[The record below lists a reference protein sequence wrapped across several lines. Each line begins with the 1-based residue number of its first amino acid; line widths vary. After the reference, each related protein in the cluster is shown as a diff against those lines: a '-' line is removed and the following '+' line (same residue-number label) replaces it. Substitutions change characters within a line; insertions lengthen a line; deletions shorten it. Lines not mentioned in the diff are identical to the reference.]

1 MLYPLFF
8 EPVYKNIIWG
18 GRNLETVFNRIL
30 PPGEI
35 AESWDVCCHK
45 NGMSI
50 VSNGSLKGKSLEE
63 LIKLYSL
70 ELLGKK
76 CVDMDRFPVLVKIID
91 ANDKLS
97 VQVHPGDE
105 YALKDCGDLGKT
117 EMWYIIDAKPNSRL
131 VYGTLPGI
139 SKEEFRA
146 SITDGSLQSKLRYIN
161 VVKGD
166 VIFIPVGTVH
176 AIMEGLVIAEIQQNS
191 DTTYRVFDWN
201 RTDAIGNQRELHVE
215 KALDVINFNFE
226 GKINKPIEIKHS
238 GYSEEK
244 LISCEYFKVDKIII
258 DSIYEDKT
266 DNYSLYIYTVLAGDG
281 YLVHNN
287 VEYDILKGASFIIP
301 AALGKFEIKGNLT
314 LLKTYL

>member
-50 VSNGSLKGKSLEE
+50 VSNGPLKGKSLEE

-97 VQVHPGDE
+97 VQVHPGDA

-131 VYGTLPGI
+131 VYGTLPGV
-139 SKEEFRA
+139 SKEEFKA
-146 SITDGSLQSKLRYIN
+146 SITNGSLQEKMRYVN

-176 AIMEGLVIAEIQQNS
+176 AIMEGLIIAEIQQNS
-191 DTTYRVFDWN
+191 DTTYRVFDWD
-201 RTDAIGNQRELHVE
+201 RTDVNGNSRELHID
-215 KALDVINFNFE
+215 KALDVINFDFD
-226 GKINKPIEIKHS
+226 GKINKPIDIKHS
-238 GYSEEK
+238 GYNEEK

-258 DSIYEDKT
+258 DNLYEDKT
-266 DNYSLYIYTVLAGDG
+266 DGNSLFIYTSIDGDG
-281 YLVHNN
+281 YLVHNETKYN
-287 VEYDILKGASFIIP
+287 VPKGSSFIIP
-301 AALGKFEIKGNLT
+301 AAIGKFEIIGNLT

>member
-18 GRNLETVFNRIL
+18 GRNLETVFNRTL
-30 PPGEI
+30 PPGAI

-50 VSNGSLKGKSLEE
+50 VSNGPLKGKKLDE
-63 LIKLYSL
+63 LMKLYQL

-76 CVDMDRFPVLVKIID
+76 CIGMDRFPVLVKIID

-97 VQVHPGDE
+97 VQVHPGDA

-117 EMWYIIDAKPNSRL
+117 EMWYIIDAKPDSRL
-131 VYGTLPGI
+131 VYGTLPGV
-139 SKEEFRA
+139 SKEEFSA
-146 SITDGSLQSKLRYIN
+146 SIADGTMQSKLRYLN

-166 VIFIPVGTVH
+166 VIFIPFGTVH
-176 AIMEGLVIAEIQQNS
+176 AIMEGLLIAEIQQNS

-201 RTDAIGNQRELHVE
+201 RTDANGNPREIHVD
-215 KALDVINFNFE
+215 KALDVINFDFD
-226 GKINKPIEIKHS
+226 GKINTPI
-238 GYSEEK
+238 GVPRAGFLEEK
-244 LISCEYFKVDKIII
+244 LISCEYFKVDKITVE
-258 DSIYEDKT
+258 SIYEDKT
-266 DNYSLYIYTVLAGDG
+266 DNNSFYIYTALEGAG
-281 YLVHNN
+281 YLVHNDN
-287 VEYDILKGASFIIP
+287 TYNIPKGASFIIP
-301 AALGKFEIKGNLT
+301 ATLGEFEIKGNLT